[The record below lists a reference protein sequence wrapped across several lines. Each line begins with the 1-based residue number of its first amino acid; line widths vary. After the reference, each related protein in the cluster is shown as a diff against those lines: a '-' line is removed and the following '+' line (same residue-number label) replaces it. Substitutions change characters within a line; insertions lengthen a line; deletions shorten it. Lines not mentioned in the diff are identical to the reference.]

1 MGPRVPMLV
10 VSPWSHGGWVN
21 SQVFDHTSVIR
32 FLEARFGVAEPNIS
46 AWRRAVAGDLT
57 SAFDFAGDR
66 ALQHADSVRHACAL
80 PYALET
86 VGRMTADGEHYRLTF
101 RNAGPAGAVLHVYD
115 RRALAHA
122 PRRYTVGAGAR
133 LDDGWRLDA
142 DGAYDLWLLGPDGF
156 HRHFRGD
163 RRDAGLLEAQLV
175 PVSSGL
181 RLRLIN
187 HGDTHQPVHIESR
200 MGDGW
205 RAMAHVQ
212 AGGALELKYAGCE
225 GWYDLEVSAQG
236 LPRFGRRLAGRIN
249 PGKSGVPDPRLCQGA
264 DLPL

>member
-1 MGPRVPMLV
+1 MLFR
-10 VSPWSHGGWVN
+10 S
-21 SQVFDHTSVIR
+21 
-32 FLEARFGVAEPNIS
+32 
-46 AWRRAVAGDLT
+46 
-57 SAFDFAGDR
+57 
-66 ALQHADSVRHACAL
+66 
-80 PYALET
+80 
-86 VGRMTADGEHYRLTF
+86 LTF
-101 RNAGPAGAVLHVYD
+101 RNAGSVGAVLHVYD

-163 RRDAGLLEAQLV
+163 RGDAGLLETQLV
-175 PVSSGL
+175 PVTSGL

-187 HGDTHQPVHIESR
+187 HGDTHQAVHIESR

-236 LPRFGRRLAGRIN
+236 LARFGRRLAGRIN